1 MPPLLLSLNED
12 VLFLIFSL
20 LKAPEALAVACCS
33 KAAYRLAISQ
43 VFFDIHAKGSSPPIE
58 DQPRLAKVCSLLLSC
73 EPVSQVPRVHYL
85 RRFTLDCEPSWPQD
99 FAPLFTDFLFKAVN
113 LQFLLISYVEEFI
126 RGDSRLG
133 EAIGAL
139 SRLEELAL
147 HGMEA
152 VATASLPV
160 MLLGQK
166 LTDLHLEFGQDDL
179 DLDFVIRTLA
189 SLPLL
194 DVLHLFLPESFSQF
208 ESTSKDLK
216 LPQVHRLHLSCPPS
230 AYCAVTAR
238 FSALVALDAD
248 LYFWRDGP
256 VTGPA
261 AGSGWP
267 ALQKLTCVNPP
278 PHVRVDS
285 AGHMHNVR
293 DLLVGPSSSVPKFT
307 PVLHAARPVVVEFET
322 SAFRLVDHP
331 SFWPDLCRAAPQLRS
346 LRVTIHPVAD
356 ELHCMLPFVAPML
369 DALSSISLLH
379 LSLLLPFPPRLSPSG
394 MHIVTSV
401 RKMELRRLNALRAL
415 PRLVT
420 TNALPSL
427 RVLHIGPYTPRL
439 FTLNEVIL
447 NLSHGA
453 QIRPKV
459 LEALEAEERGA
470 TDACPEL
477 EQLRKLKREMRVRDE
492 RWWWVGEDGG
502 GGRTLD
508 EMWREDGERA
518 CGIICGSSFNA
529 NTSFEGFFTEK
540 RRSRFRL

>member
-20 LKAPEALAVACCS
+20 LKAPEALVVACCS

-43 VFFDIHAKGSSPPIE
+43 VFFDIHVKGRSPPIE
-58 DQPRLAKVCSLLLSC
+58 DQPWSAKICSLLLSC
-73 EPVSQVPRVHYL
+73 EPVSQVPRVYYL
-85 RRFTLDCEPSWPQD
+85 RRFSLSFAPLPQE

-113 LQFLLISYVEEFI
+113 PQFLLIHRAERFI
-126 RGDSRLG
+126 QRDSRFG

-147 HGMEA
+147 VGMKA
-152 VATASLPV
+152 VATTSLPV
-160 MLLGQK
+160 MLLSQR

-179 DLDFVIRTLA
+179 DLDFVICTLV

-194 DVLHLFLPESFSQF
+194 DVLHLSLPQSFSEF

-230 AYCAVTAR
+230 AYYAVTAR

-248 LYFWRDGP
+248 LYFWCDGP

-267 ALQKLTCVNPP
+267 ALRKLTYVNPP
-278 PHVRVDS
+278 PHVRVNS
-285 AGHMHNVR
+285 AGHMQNIR
-293 DLLVGPSSSVPKFT
+293 DFLVGPSSSVPKFT
-307 PVLHAARPVVVEFET
+307 PVLHAVRPIVVEFET
-322 SAFRLVDHP
+322 SAYRLLDHP

-415 PRLVT
+415 PRLVI

-427 RVLHIGPYTPRL
+427 LVLHIGPYTPRL
-439 FTLNEVIL
+439 FTLSEVIL

-459 LEALEAEERGA
+459 LEALEAEERGI

-492 RWWWVGEDGG
+492 RWWWVGEGGG

-518 CGIICGSSFNA
+518 CEICGSSFDA
-529 NTSFEGFFTEK
+529 TTSLEGFFTEK
-540 RRSRFRL
+540 RRYQW